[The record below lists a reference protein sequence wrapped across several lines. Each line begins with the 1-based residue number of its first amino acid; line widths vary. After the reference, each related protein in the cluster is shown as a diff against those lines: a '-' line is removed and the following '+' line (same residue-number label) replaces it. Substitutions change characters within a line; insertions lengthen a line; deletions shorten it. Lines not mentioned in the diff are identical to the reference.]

1 VIKGKQISGV
11 RIYDLWI
18 VTRTGGQG
26 FMVERYEKTWDDIR
40 EQWLET
46 TVTLVVRNAAG
57 V

>member
-1 VIKGKQISGV
+1 
-11 RIYDLWI
+11 
-18 VTRTGGQG
+18 
-26 FMVERYEKTWDDIR
+26 MVERYEKTWDDIR